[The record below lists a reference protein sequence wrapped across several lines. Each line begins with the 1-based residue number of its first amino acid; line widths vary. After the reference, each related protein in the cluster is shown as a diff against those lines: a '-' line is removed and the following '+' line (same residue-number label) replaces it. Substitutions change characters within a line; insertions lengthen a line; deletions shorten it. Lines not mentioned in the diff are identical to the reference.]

1 MLKSK
6 NQNFTDTQ
14 MVQIRK
20 EFMRISRKYIDIFN
34 RLWETNDWLKRFKYK
49 NRNERSVN
57 RSPVRNVV
65 STRSPKGF
73 NPVFEQSKNIKNSE
87 RSNSPSAIDY
97 RQLSPKILRENIKI
111 DTIAEAVNKLS
122 GTYEASRKFRN

>member
-49 NRNERSVN
+49 NRNEKSIN

-65 STRSPKGF
+65 STKSPKGF
-73 NPVFEQSKNIKNSE
+73 NPVFEQSKSIKNSE